1 MRKQKVVDSICPNC
15 GSKLD
20 YNAKLKKWK
29 CKYCDGEFTLEELKE
44 KNNAASSE
52 NNEEKVVEE
61 VVEETE
67 VVEEDKK
74 KNNKKEEEEQQDYV
88 NYTCQNCGAQI
99 IADEQTSATFCVY
112 CGNTAILKN
121 KLSDKF
127 HPDWIIPFKKE
138 EKEAKEAFK
147 NLSNGR
153 PLCPKEFTDIKNIEK
168 IKGVY
173 IPFWL
178 FDYEAS
184 GSLNCK
190 GTKVRVWTTGDT
202 QYTETKEYA
211 LNRTGS
217 MKFTRIPRDGSTR
230 FADDIMDSIE
240 PFNYDEL
247 EEYNHAYLSGFFA
260 ERYDVEADI
269 ATEDAKKRAVN
280 SATDEMFNDSNGIC
294 PTKHIIENTIQ
305 GKETKREYVLLPV
318 YMVNVKY
325 NGKMHTFAM
334 NGQTGEFIGDIPIDK
349 KKLWLYRL
357 GIFFGILIG
366 IILISLIFCL
376 ITGGAI

>member
-1 MRKQKVVDSICPNC
+1 MRKEKVVDSICPNC

-44 KNNAASSE
+44 KNNAASDI
-52 NNEEKVVEE
+52 NNEKPEVEKVVEE
-61 VVEETE
+61 ETTS
-67 VVEEDKK
+67 
-74 KNNKKEEEEQQDYV
+74 KKETKEEVQEDYV

-138 EKEAKEAFK
+138 EALAKEEFK
-147 NLSNGR
+147 NLSKGR

-178 FDYEAS
+178 FNYETS
-184 GSLNCK
+184 GVLVCK
-190 GTKVRVWTTGDT
+190 GTTVRSWTVGDT
-202 QYTETKEYA
+202 RYTETKYYDLVRA
-211 LNRTGS
+211 GS
-217 MKFTRIPRDGSTR
+217 MNFTRVPKDGSTR
-230 FADDIMDSIE
+230 FDDNIMDSIE
-240 PFNYDEL
+240 PFNYEEF
-247 EEYNHAYLSGFFA
+247 EEYNHAYLSGFYA
-260 ERYDVEADI
+260 EKYDVEPEI
-269 ATEDAKKRAVN
+269 ASKDAAQRAIN
-280 SATDEMFNDSNGIC
+280 SATDEMYNDSNGVC
-294 PTKHIIENTIQ
+294 ATKRIEQNTIQ
-305 GKETKREYVLLPV
+305 AKETKREYVLLPV

-325 NGKMHTFAM
+325 QGKMYPFAM
-334 NGQTGEFIGDIPIDK
+334 NGQTGEFIGDIPIDN
-349 KKLWLYRL
+349 KKLWMYRI
-357 GIFFGILIG
+357 GIFFGVLIG

-376 ITGGAI
+376 LTGGAI